1 MKETI
6 KEIAGGIGCCL
17 VWVVIIG
24 GCIWLWDSAKRRGEA
39 TAERIRQEQWS
50 AEIRSSNAAWEA
62 RQAEDRQ
69 FRQRR
74 AEEWRHQE
82 AELDRALQAIEASR
96 PLRFYR

>member
-6 KEIAGGIGCCL
+6 KGIAGGIGCCL

-24 GCIWLWDSAKRRGEA
+24 GCIWLWDSAKQSA
-39 TAERIRQEQWS
+39 AAKAERIRQEQWA

-62 RQAEDRQ
+62 RQTEDRQ

-82 AELDRALQAIEASR
+82 EETDRMLLRLELMR
-96 PLRFYR
+96 PLRY